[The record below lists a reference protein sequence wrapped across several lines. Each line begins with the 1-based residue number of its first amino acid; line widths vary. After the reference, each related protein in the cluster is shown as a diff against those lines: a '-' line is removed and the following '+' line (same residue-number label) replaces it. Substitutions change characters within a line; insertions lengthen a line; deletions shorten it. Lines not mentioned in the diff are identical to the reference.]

1 VTRQTNDYGR
11 AKQKQQ
17 KEAQTQRYPHF
28 TTGKKQPTP
37 QLPRTTNQTKPNV
50 IQLCFV

>member
-1 VTRQTNDYGR
+1 MTTDAQNS
-11 AKQKQQ
+11 KQKQQ

-28 TTGKKQPTP
+28 TTGKNNPP
-37 QLPRTTNQTKPNV
+37 HNYHALQTKPNV